1 MVKNTTPTEMV
12 INRILEKV
20 YSSKII
26 KLGYLKLVVVMN
38 LVNRP

>member
-1 MVKNTTPTEMV
+1 MVKNTTPTKMV
-12 INRILEKV
+12 INRIMQKV
-20 YSSKII
+20 HSSKII